1 MALGRGRT
9 FLVVLVAAGAAGVGG
24 SLVAADTTSTV
35 QGCVSNVGTLRI
47 ASDPTGFH
55 TNGCSSFEHALAFN
69 QTGPPGPAGP
79 QGPAG
84 PAGPPGTAGAPGK
97 NADGTPATPSAPA
110 TFSTFIAAAAFTMPA
125 RHFVRA
131 EIDCPSGDQATG
143 GSATVV
149 SPLGEAPA
157 YDTPSAGPT
166 VVGLPGHASVG
177 WLAESS
183 NASASTASLRITA
196 VCAGPAPST
205 TSVVKRLIL
214 SRPLRQPK
222 ATKP

>member
-1 MALGRGRT
+1 MALGGRRT
-9 FLVVLVAAGAAGVGG
+9 VLVVVVAACAAGVGG
-24 SLVAADTTSTV
+24 SLVAADTTSTI
-35 QGCVSNVGTLRI
+35 QGCVSNVGNLRI

-55 TNGCSSFEHALAFN
+55 TNACSTFEHALAFN

-79 QGPAG
+79 AGPPGPAG
-84 PAGPPGTAGAPGK
+84 PAGTAGANGK
-97 NADGTPATPSAPA
+97 NADGTPATASPPA
-110 TFSTFIAAAAFTMPA
+110 SLTTFIAAAAFAMPA

-131 EIDCPSGDQATG
+131 EIDCPSGDAATG

-149 SPLGEAPA
+149 SPLGESPA

-166 VVGLPGHASVG
+166 VVGLPGHPSIG

-183 NASASTASLRITA
+183 NQSGQAASLRITA

-205 TSVVKRLIL
+205 TTVAKRVIL
-214 SRPLRQPK
+214 SRPLRTPK
-222 ATKP
+222 AKKP